1 MAALLA
7 SLEIFH
13 KAGIKNLRQKS
24 EKLTS
29 YLESLIKSELEK
41 EIEIITP
48 VSPQSRGCQLSLRL
62 LKSVE
67 KTTKQLHK
75 RGVISDWREPDIIR
89 VAPVPLYNS
98 FEDCYNF
105 VQILKEILNEYK

>member
-1 MAALLA
+1 M
-7 SLEIFH
+7 
-13 KAGIKNLRQKS
+13 
-24 EKLTS
+24 
-29 YLESLIKSELEK
+29 ESLIKSELKK

-67 KTTKQLHK
+67 ETTKQLHK

-105 VQILKEILNEYK
+105 VQILKDILNE